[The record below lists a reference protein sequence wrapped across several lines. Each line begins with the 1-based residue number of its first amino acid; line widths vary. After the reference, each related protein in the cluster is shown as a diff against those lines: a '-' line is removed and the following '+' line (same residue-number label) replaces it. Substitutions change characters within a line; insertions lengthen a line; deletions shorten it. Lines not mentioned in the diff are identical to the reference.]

1 MKYKGLIAA
10 LGNPGE
16 KYANTRHN
24 FGWMAADHILALAKA
39 RKSMRCELLENL
51 PDYQLYR
58 INIAGSPYL
67 LTKPQ
72 TYMNLSGRAVGKIC
86 GNHSISP
93 SELLVMH
100 DDLDLELGRIKL
112 KRGGGMGG
120 HHGLE
125 SIEGHLNTR
134 DFFRLRFGIGRPE
147 TGMAIHDWVLEPF
160 RKEEL
165 EMVSDALKKAWKGL
179 DLFYRR
185 GSGFAMQYLHS
196 LQHKDD

>member
-16 KYANTRHN
+16 DYAKTRHN
-24 FGWMAADHILALAKA
+24 FGWMAADFILALAET
-39 RKSMRCELLENL
+39 RKSMRCELLQDM
-51 PDYQLYR
+51 PDYLLYR
-58 INIAGSPYL
+58 INLAGGAYL
-67 LTKPQ
+67 LAKPM

-86 GNHSISP
+86 GNHAIQP
-93 SELLVMH
+93 AQLLVMH
-100 DDLDLELGRIKL
+100 DDLDLELGRVKL

-125 SIEGHLNTR
+125 SIEEHLNTA

-147 TGMAIHDWVLEPF
+147 TRMAIHDWVLQPF
-160 RKEEL
+160 AESETPIVSEAL
-165 EMVSDALKKAWKGL
+165 ERAWKGL
-179 DLFYRR
+179 DMFYRR

-196 LQHKDD
+196 FSPEGD